1 MIFMSQNSSPV
12 SIAASILATRRRN
25 AEQGDRLPESCRPL
39 DIDSALAIQSSITE
53 QLGIP
58 VRAWKC
64 GTPSEGRIVAAPIY
78 TVTAQGSKDCFAN
91 VRAGHVRV
99 EPELAFILGR
109 DLPARD
115 TAYTAADVDAAIA
128 ETRLALEL
136 IDSRY
141 SDPASVSFAENLA
154 DGLLNQG
161 LFIGMA
167 VDGQKAGKAGTMPI
181 RVTLESGHETLLDG
195 RHPNADPR
203 APLYWLAEF
212 LRSKGTGLQAG
223 QAVITGSY
231 AGSFDLPVGQEVTIR
246 YGDLG
251 ELTVRFSSR

>member
-1 MIFMSQNSSPV
+1 MSQNPSPAL
-12 SIAASILATRRRN
+12 IAASILSARRRN
-25 AEQGDRLPESCRPL
+25 AEQGDQLSESCRPL
-39 DIDSALAIQSSITE
+39 DIDAALAIQSSVTE
-53 QLGIP
+53 QLGLP

-64 GTPSEGRIVAAPIY
+64 GTPSEGRIVMAPIY
-78 TVTAQGSKDCFAN
+78 AVSLQDAGHCPAI

-99 EPELAFILGR
+99 EPELAFVLGK

-115 TAYTAADVDAAIA
+115 AAYTAAEVDAAIA

-141 SDPASVSFAENLA
+141 CDPASVSFAENLA

-161 LFIGMA
+161 LYIGMA
-167 VDGQKAGKAGTMPI
+167 VDGEKARMAAAMPI
-181 RVTLESGHETLLDG
+181 RVTLESGQETLIDG

-203 APLYWLAEF
+203 APLHWLAEF
-212 LRSKGTGLQAG
+212 LRNKGAGLQAG
-223 QAVITGSY
+223 QAVISGSY
-231 AGSFDLPVGQEVTIR
+231 AGSFDLPVGQQATIR

-251 ELTVRFSSR
+251 ELTVRFSAR

>member
-1 MIFMSQNSSPV
+1 MSQNSSSV
-12 SIAASILATRRRN
+12 SSAALLLATRRRN
-25 AEQGDRLPESCRPL
+25 ADQGPRLPEACRPL
-39 DIDSALAIQSSITE
+39 DTDTALAIQSSVTE

-64 GTPSEGRIVAAPIY
+64 ATPSEGRIVVAPIY
-78 TVTAQGSKDCFAN
+78 TVIVEGGGDCPAI

-99 EPELAFILGR
+99 EPELAFVLGK

-115 TAYTAADVDAAIA
+115 AAYTPAEVDAAIT

-141 SDPASVSFAENLA
+141 SDPASASFAENLA

-161 LFIGMA
+161 LFIGKA
-167 VDGQKAGKAGTMPI
+167 VDGEKARTAAAMPI
-181 RVTLESGHETLLDG
+181 RVRLESGQETFLDG
-195 RHPNADPR
+195 RHPNAEPR

-212 LRSKGTGLQAG
+212 MRRKGTGLQAG
-223 QAVITGSY
+223 HAVITGSY
-231 AGSFDLPVGQEVTIR
+231 AGSFDLPVGKEATIC

-251 ELTVRFSSR
+251 ELAVRFSQR